1 MNVLSTQNYSKILKK
16 NKEGYSN
23 VSNDNIYKIAGLIKK
38 NKSKKKLLETNKQ
51 LIKNSL
57 NKKSRNTNINIF
69 LSHKTSI
76 LKNSST
82 FSKFKNLN
90 IKTLYPIF
98 SEENSGNM
106 FEGYSSNNIN
116 EKTNIKK
123 ENESLTTTFHSNI
136 KIKKDNI
143 QNLKQYSNSYS
154 ILPKPLIKS
163 YNKKNNENNNL
174 IHNTMSE
181 KNQNLINKENKVN
194 KIKFVKR
201 FSLLDKLLLKLSCP
215 EETFEDFIHFSKPL
229 RPVDKYKRFK
239 NQLSDNKKKID
250 KLMHYLDINYLK
262 NNKKVQSYTP
272 DMLKKKYFLR
282 TIYKKKNNI

>member
-1 MNVLSTQNYSKILKK
+1 MQ
-16 NKEGYSN
+16 
-23 VSNDNIYKIAGLIKK
+23 GLIKK
-38 NKSKKKLLETNKQ
+38 DKSKKKLLETNKH

-69 LSHKTSI
+69 LTHKTSI

-82 FSKFKNLN
+82 FSKIKNLN

-123 ENESLTTTFHSNI
+123 ENESSAITFHLNI

-154 ILPKPLIKS
+154 ILPKPLINA

-174 IHNTMSE
+174 IPKKISE
-181 KNQNLINKENKVN
+181 KNQNLINKENKGN

-201 FSLLDKLLLKLSCP
+201 FSLLD
-215 EETFEDFIHFSKPL
+215 
-229 RPVDKYKRFK
+229 Y
-239 NQLSDNKKKID
+239 
-250 KLMHYLDINYLK
+250 
-262 NNKKVQSYTP
+262 
-272 DMLKKKYFLR
+272 
-282 TIYKKKNNI
+282 